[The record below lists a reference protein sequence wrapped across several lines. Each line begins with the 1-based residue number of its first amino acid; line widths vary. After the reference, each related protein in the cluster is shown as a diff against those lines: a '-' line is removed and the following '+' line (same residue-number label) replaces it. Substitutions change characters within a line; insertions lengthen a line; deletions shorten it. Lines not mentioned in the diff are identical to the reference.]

1 MKVIDTADVLD
12 INLSCLGLVGIV
24 FTFTVRTLMN
34 SGSLLEVVDAVGRRS
49 ANGFMMINDR

>member
-34 SGSLLEVVDAVGRRS
+34 SGSGRRS
-49 ANGFMMINDR
+49 ANGFMMIDKNEYV